1 MPKTPEAMHQRLI
14 APHALFQIMMQR
26 LAHQLIET
34 HQDFADSVIIGLQP
48 RGIYVADRLQ
58 ETLRQ
63 ILGITVQTGYLDI
76 TFHRDDFRRRA
87 TPLAPNATKVDFS
100 LEGKRVILTDDVL
113 YTGRSVRAALDAMN
127 SFGRPAK
134 VELLVLIDRQFTRDL
149 PIEATYTGQRV
160 DSLHS
165 QRVEV
170 TWQGPTSAEDVIW
183 LLTPDQEKNHATA

>member
-1 MPKTPEAMHQRLI
+1 MHKRLI
-14 APHALFQIMMQR
+14 VPHALFQIMIRR

-34 HQDFADSVIIGLQP
+34 HQQFTDSVILGLQP

-58 ETLRQ
+58 QTLQ
-63 ILGITVQTGYLDI
+63 EILGITVQTGYLDI

-87 TPLAPNATKVDFS
+87 TPLTANATKVDFS
-100 LEGKRVILTDDVL
+100 IEGKRVILVDDVL
-113 YTGRSVRAALDAMN
+113 YTGRSVRAALDAMI
-127 SFGRPAK
+127 SYGRPAQ
-134 VELLVLIDRQFTRDL
+134 VELLVLIDRQYTRDL

-170 TWQGPTSAEDVIW
+170 SWQSGSHPEDAIW
-183 LLTPDQEKNHATA
+183 LLPISPDQE